1 MQSILV
7 NQDLASLRI
16 DKLLCK
22 KFDISFSL
30 AQKLVREKKIKVND
44 KKADT
49 NYKAQVGDTILIFVN
64 LPPRIENNY
73 SKPTISKQKQQKF
86 WDTKIF
92 EDENIVVINK
102 PSGLASQGG
111 SGIDI
116 SVDDF
121 INLKNYQLV
130 HRLDKDTSG
139 LLLIAK
145 NNLSAEF
152 LTNCFKNKTIN
163 KTYIALVYGLVK
175 KESGTID
182 IPLAKKRIGISEKV
196 QADIEFGKPAITKYK
211 VLKHFNDFT
220 ELELSPITGRTHQL
234 RVHCKEI
241 GHPILND
248 MKYGGKKVLRKEKFP
263 RLCLHA
269 YKIIIENYFGKTLI
283 LQTPRPNFTLKI

>member
-7 NQDLASLRI
+7 NQDLASFRI

-30 AQKLVREKKIKVND
+30 AQKLVREKKIKVNN

-49 NYKAQVGDTILIFVN
+49 NYKTLVGDIILIFVN
-64 LPPRIENNY
+64 LPPRIENNI

-92 EDENIVVINK
+92 EDENIIVINK
-102 PSGLASQGG
+102 PSGLATQGG

-163 KTYIALVYGLVK
+163 KTYIALVYGNVK

-182 IPLAKKRIGISEKV
+182 IPLAKKRIGINEKV
-196 QADIEFGKPAITKYK
+196 QADIEFGKSAITKYK
-211 VLKHFNDFT
+211 VLKHFHDYT
-220 ELELSPITGRTHQL
+220 ELELLPITGRTHQL

-248 MKYGGKKVLRKEKFP
+248 IKYGGKKVLCKNKFP

-269 YKIIIENYFGKTLI
+269 YKINIENYFGKTLNI
-283 LQTPRPNFTLKI
+283 QTPRPNFTLE

>member
-49 NYKAQVGDTILIFVN
+49 NYKAQIGDTILVFVN
-64 LPPRIENNY
+64 LPGRIENNY

-102 PSGLASQGG
+102 PSGLATQGG
-111 SGIDI
+111 TGIDI

-145 NNLSAEF
+145 NKLSADF

-163 KTYIALVYGLVK
+163 KTYIALVYGNVK

-182 IPLAKKRIGISEKV
+182 IPLAKKRIGLNEKV

-211 VLKHFNDFT
+211 VLKHFNDYT

-248 MKYGGKKVLRKEKFP
+248 IKYGGKKVMCKDKFP

-269 YKIIIENYFGKTLI
+269 YKINIEDYFGKNLN

>member
-7 NQDLASLRI
+7 NQDLSTLRI

-30 AQKLVREKKIKVND
+30 AQKLVREKKIKVNN

-49 NYKAQVGDTILIFVN
+49 NYKTLVGDIILIFVN
-64 LPPRIENNY
+64 LPPRIENNI

-92 EDENIVVINK
+92 EDENIIVINK
-102 PSGLASQGG
+102 PSGLATQGG

-163 KTYIALVYGLVK
+163 KTYIALVYGNVK

-182 IPLAKKRIGISEKV
+182 IPLAKKRIGINEKV
-196 QADIEFGKPAITKYK
+196 QADIEFGKSAITKYK
-211 VLKHFNDFT
+211 VLKHFHDYT
-220 ELELSPITGRTHQL
+220 ELELLPITGRTHQL

-248 MKYGGKKVLRKEKFP
+248 IKYGGKKVLCKNKFP

-269 YKIIIENYFGKTLI
+269 YKINIENYFGKTLNI
-283 LQTPRPNFTLKI
+283 QTPRPNFTLE

>member
-163 KTYIALVYGLVK
+163 KTYIALVYGNVK

-211 VLKHFNDFT
+211 VLKHFTDFT

-248 MKYGGKKVLRKEKFP
+248 MKYGGKKVLRKDKFP

-269 YKIIIENYFGKTLI
+269 YKINIENYFGKTLN

>member
-92 EDENIVVINK
+92 EDENIIVVNK
-102 PSGLASQGG
+102 PSGLATQGG

-163 KTYIALVYGLVK
+163 KTYIGLVYGHVK
-175 KESGTID
+175 KEVGTID
-182 IPLAKKRIGISEKV
+182 IPLAKKRIGKNEKV
-196 QADIEFGKPAITKYK
+196 QADIEFGKSAITKYK
-211 VLKHFNDFT
+211 VLKHFNDYT

-248 MKYGGKKVLRKEKFP
+248 MKYGGKKVLCKEKFP

-269 YKIIIENYFGKTLI
+269 YKINIENYFGKTLNI
-283 LQTPRPNFTLKI
+283 QTPRPNFTLKI

>member
-49 NYKAQVGDTILIFVN
+49 NYKAQIGDTILIFVN
-64 LPPRIENNY
+64 LPPRIENSI

-92 EDENIVVINK
+92 EDENIIVVNK
-102 PSGLASQGG
+102 PSGLATQGG

-163 KTYIALVYGLVK
+163 KTYIALVFGLVK

-269 YKIIIENYFGKTLI
+269 YKINIENYFGKNLN